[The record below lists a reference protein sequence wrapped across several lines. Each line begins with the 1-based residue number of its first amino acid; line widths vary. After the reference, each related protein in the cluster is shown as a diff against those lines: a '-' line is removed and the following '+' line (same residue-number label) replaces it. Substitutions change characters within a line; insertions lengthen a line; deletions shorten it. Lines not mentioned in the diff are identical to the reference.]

1 MGDSMKLLL
10 VAFLLVASNSALA
23 DTVTCTLKSGDQATS
38 ANFSLGSPQEDY
50 VSANG
55 VHDLNFH
62 MIAEC
67 KNETCAVDITIDSS
81 ILEDEAGS
89 TGFEFQRSGPAR
101 EIFREPI
108 ENAPDGRTYELSC
121 DYSL

>member
-1 MGDSMKLLL
+1 MKLLL

-38 ANFSLGSPQEDY
+38 ANFSLVGSQQEDY

-55 VHDLNFH
+55 IHDLNFH

-67 KNETCAVDITIDSS
+67 KNETCAVDIIIDSS
-81 ILEDEAGS
+81 ILRDEAGS
-89 TGFEFQRSGPAR
+89 TGFEFQRSGPSR
-101 EIFREPI
+101 EIFREPV
-108 ENAPDGRTYELSC
+108 ENAPDGLLYEISC